1 MSARNV
7 PSQEEEPQDPAPQF
21 HLIVSSNNSG
31 SSVRDHLANERGLL
45 AYIRTALNYF
55 TVSISAIQLFK
66 RSIIEQLICPTP
78 DYGRLAKDQNFYETL
93 VRPWTVIMSCFGL
106 IFVVTNVGRDH
117 LSNERTMLAY
127 LRTSMSFLSLGVG
140 VVRLAEYA
148 IINPLKPLNLEKYP
162 EMLRHDY
169 YIATTY
175 AKPLGA
181 LSLAAALLTLAF
193 GMARYCTMFN
203 RIVRSERFQ
212 NGAIPA
218 FAISLFVLP
227 VSLIGRG
234 CADVMQNLLTS

>member
-1 MSARNV
+1 MQYTVLS
-7 PSQEEEPQDPAPQF
+7 PSGA
-21 HLIVSSNNSG
+21 V
-31 SSVRDHLANERGLL
+31 A
-45 AYIRTALNYF
+45 
-55 TVSISAIQLFK
+55 
-66 RSIIEQLICPTP
+66 
-78 DYGRLAKDQNFYETL
+78 
-93 VRPWTVIMSCFGL
+93 
-106 IFVVTNVGRDH
+106 RDH

-140 VVRLAEYA
+140 VVRLAKYA

-193 GMARYCTMFN
+193 GMARYCIMFN
-203 RIVRSERFQ
+203 RIVNSERFQ

-227 VSLIGRG
+227 VSLISRG
-234 CADVMQNLLTS
+234 CANFIA

>member
-1 MSARNV
+1 MPYPVLS
-7 PSQEEEPQDPAPQF
+7 PSGA
-21 HLIVSSNNSG
+21 V
-31 SSVRDHLANERGLL
+31 A
-45 AYIRTALNYF
+45 
-55 TVSISAIQLFK
+55 
-66 RSIIEQLICPTP
+66 
-78 DYGRLAKDQNFYETL
+78 
-93 VRPWTVIMSCFGL
+93 
-106 IFVVTNVGRDH
+106 RDH

-212 NGAIPA
+212 NVRVLSTRKQGPGRPRPSGLRAHFPCLAPNVAYLRKFGGVCHTVAGNGSGQEPGLLYYKTRKGSGAVFHSYGHGFGA
-218 FAISLFVLP
+218 YWVRALFYRPIDASQWKVP
-227 VSLIGRG
+227 CRIY
-234 CADVMQNLLTS
+234 